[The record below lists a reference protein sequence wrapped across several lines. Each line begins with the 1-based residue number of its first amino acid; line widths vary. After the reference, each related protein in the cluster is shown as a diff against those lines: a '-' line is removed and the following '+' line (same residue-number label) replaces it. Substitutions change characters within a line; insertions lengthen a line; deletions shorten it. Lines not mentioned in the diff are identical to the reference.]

1 MSKTAL
7 TFTDHG
13 ARELSYRSDS
23 VATAAALT
31 AIPAALRGTGDTHML
46 ESDGTLWRFDASSSA
61 SDSTGLLVKTP
72 DAGTGRWLRLDTRVH
87 VYAAVSFNNA
97 NNDVLFTVPTGFVLS
112 LTRTWWEVTA
122 DFTGGTSSTIGLSS
136 SNSSYSTA
144 GDLQGGASGDAA
156 AALTTGKAKPGTVG
170 AKFGSNGMI
179 VLVAGD
185 TVKFNRITSAFT
197 AGTGYAH
204 LMFDVLAR

>member
-1 MSKTAL
+1 MSFDTL
-7 TFTDHG
+7 TFPDEGTRLIAKRVG
-13 ARELSYRSDS
+13 S
-23 VATAAALT
+23 VATPAALT
-31 AIPAALRGTGDTHML
+31 AIPASYRGTGDEHL
-46 ESDGTLWRFDASSSA
+46 IESTYHHFRFDASSSA
-61 SDSTGLLVKTP
+61 SDTTGLLAKTP
-72 DAGTGRWLRLDTRVH
+72 DAGTGRWLRSDNTVH

-122 DFTGGTSSTIGLSS
+122 DFTGGSSSTIGLSS

-156 AALTTGKAKPGTVG
+156 AALTTGKAKPGTIG

-204 LMFDVLAR
+204 LMFDVLDR

>member
-46 ESDGTLWRFDASSSA
+46 ESDGTVWRFDASSSA

-72 DAGTGRWLRLDTRVH
+72 DAGTGRWIREGSRLH
-87 VYAAVSFNNA
+87 VYATIAYTNA
-97 NNDVLFTVPTGFVLS
+97 DADVLFTVPTGFVLS
-112 LTRTWWEVTA
+112 LTRAWWEVGTGW
-122 DFTGGTSSTIGLSS
+122 TGGSSSAIGLSS
-136 SNSSYSTA
+136 SNASYNTK
-144 GDLQGGASGDAA
+144 GDLLGGATGDVAA
-156 AALTTGKAKPGTVG
+156 TLVTGKAIGGTVG

-179 VLVAGD
+179 VLVAGN
-185 TVKFNRITSAFT
+185 TVKFDRITSAFT